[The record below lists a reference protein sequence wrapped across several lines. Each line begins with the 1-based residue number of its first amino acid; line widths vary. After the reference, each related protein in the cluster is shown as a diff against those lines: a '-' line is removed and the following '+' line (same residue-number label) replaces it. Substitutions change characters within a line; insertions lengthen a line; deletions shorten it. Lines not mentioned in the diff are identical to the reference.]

1 MEKIVNETN
10 STSGKFKKN
19 LLNWKNYK
27 DRIKIIFQLI
37 SIFLSI
43 LIMILSSII
52 SYDSEVSKSIAAELI
67 DNFETGYFMDFNDQG
82 IGEIVKFGK
91 WQGTVKGCGIIEY
104 PKKYAVR
111 LNEGERCEKSEVLE
125 PISEKDIIIYKN
137 LTLYASTKGKYLDLL
152 YEKDTIINESQIC
165 PDGKKLCGYIDTLKN
180 KLCVNN
186 GSQCPISYIVIRE
199 IKSNDSNTI
208 DPQIF
213 KNITTKYNN
222 NSLVFFYSNNP
233 YPNGTE
239 IPYIANSFKIAD
251 SPLCALPNLYYSK
264 IPLHALDGNK
274 NKYSI
279 DCVLKDYSQKV
290 VFDVN
295 RYHKIN
301 EVNNYNLYEENKI
314 IEMIN
319 NSKLKEYG
327 FNIDIYKYNTL
338 NLYIRTHFGFDKTC
352 LDDMNFKYE
361 NLIYIHS
368 RAAKML
374 VYGDWAYFSIVIIF
388 FSITNFFSFTGLFL
402 PDLQSLETLIKNFV
416 NFGSSF
422 GLLFYSYYAI
432 DYDDYFEKE
441 MKCSD
446 VITNNNYN
454 IMVYKVNRSGSIIT
468 WTFRI
473 YLILF
478 INILISV
485 I

>member
-1 MEKIVNETN
+1 
-10 STSGKFKKN
+10 
-19 LLNWKNYK
+19 
-27 DRIKIIFQLI
+27 
-37 SIFLSI
+37 
-43 LIMILSSII
+43 
-52 SYDSEVSKSIAAELI
+52 
-67 DNFETGYFMDFNDQG
+67 
-82 IGEIVKFGK
+82 
-91 WQGTVKGCGIIEY
+91 
-104 PKKYAVR
+104 
-111 LNEGERCEKSEVLE
+111 
-125 PISEKDIIIYKN
+125 
-137 LTLYASTKGKYLDLL
+137 
-152 YEKDTIINESQIC
+152 
-165 PDGKKLCGYIDTLKN
+165 
-180 KLCVNN
+180 
-186 GSQCPISYIVIRE
+186 
-199 IKSNDSNTI
+199 
-208 DPQIF
+208 
-213 KNITTKYNN
+213 
-222 NSLVFFYSNNP
+222 
-233 YPNGTE
+233 
-239 IPYIANSFKIAD
+239 
-251 SPLCALPNLYYSK
+251 
-264 IPLHALDGNK
+264 
-274 NKYSI
+274 
-279 DCVLKDYSQKV
+279 
-290 VFDVN
+290 
-295 RYHKIN
+295 
-301 EVNNYNLYEENKI
+301 
-314 IEMIN
+314 MIN

-338 NLYIRTHFGFDKTC
+338 NLYIRTHFGFDKKC

-454 IMVYKVNRSGSIIT
+454 IMIYKVNRSGSIIT

-485 I
+485 IYTYNIKLCKKCEKHNIKISKLFLNEKTNGNEKKEKESDEGKDNSSELPIMETGSINDNNPNQGENEDNLNQKI